1 MEGFSLVDI
10 YDTKGTEYLFVI
22 AYLILFIVFSLVIG
36 TQGKVIREIKDAVTS
51 LSVKI
56 LKIPQGI
63 YFNKNH
69 TWAHL
74 GESGAAKVG
83 LDDFLQH
90 VVGDLQLS
98 GLKRPGDSIK
108 KGEILAEIEQNG
120 KQLKV
125 YSPLSGE
132 VLETNGILYENPE
145 AINADPYEQ
154 GWLYRIRPTNWMK
167 ETSSCLLAEKATEW
181 SHKELSR
188 FKDFLSMG
196 AMRKFSSEPAMMML
210 HDGGEIRDHVLSE
223 LPEEVWSDFQE
234 EFLNGKNQKK

>member
-22 AYLILFIVFSLVIG
+22 AYLILFIVFWQVIRNP
-36 TQGKVIREIKDAVTS
+36 GKVLREIKDVVTT

-56 LKIPQGI
+56 LRIPQGI

-90 VVGDLQLS
+90 VIGGLQLS
-98 GLKRPGDSIK
+98 VLKVPGESIK
-108 KGEILAEIEQNG
+108 KGELLAEIEQDG
-120 KQLKV
+120 KKLKV
-125 YSPLSGE
+125 FSPISGE
-132 VLETNGILYENPE
+132 VLETNETLTENPE
-145 AINADPYEQ
+145 VINQDPYER
-154 GWLYRIRPTNWMK
+154 GWLYQIKPSNWMK

-181 SHKELSR
+181 SQKELTR
-188 FKDFLSMG
+188 FKDFLSLG

-210 HDGGEIRDHVLSE
+210 QDGGEIRDHVLSE
-223 LPEEVWSDFQE
+223 LPEEVWNDFQE
-234 EFLNGKNQKK
+234 EFLNAG

>member
-22 AYLILFIVFSLVIG
+22 GYLVVLIIFWRLMRNPGRVLR
-36 TQGKVIREIKDAVTS
+36 QIREAVST
-51 LSVKI
+51 LSAKI

-90 VVGDLQLS
+90 VIGEVQLS
-98 GLKRPGDSIK
+98 GLKEAGDTLR
-108 KGEILAEIEQNG
+108 KGELLAEIVQDG
-120 KQLKV
+120 KQLKI
-125 YSPLSGE
+125 YSPISGE
-132 VLETNGILYENPE
+132 VLETNDMLMEDPGM
-145 AINADPYEQ
+145 INEDPYEK
-154 GWLYRIRPTNWMK
+154 GWLYQVKPTNWIK
-167 ETSSCLLAEKATEW
+167 ETNSFLLGEKATEW
-181 SHKELSR
+181 SDKEVTR

-196 AMRKFSSEPAMMML
+196 AMRKYTAEPAMMML
-210 HDGGEIRDHVLSE
+210 QDGGEIRDHVMSE
-223 LPEEVWSDFQE
+223 LPGEVWNDFQE
-234 EFLNGKNQKK
+234 EFLDG

>member
-22 AYLILFIVFSLVIG
+22 AYLILFIVFTRVVSNP
-36 TQGKVIREIKDAVTS
+36 GKVLREIKDVVST

-56 LKIPQGI
+56 LRIPQGI

-74 GESGAAKVG
+74 GESGSARVG

-90 VVGDLQLS
+90 VIGNLQLS
-98 GLKRPGDSIK
+98 GLKSPGDPIK
-108 KGEILAEIEQNG
+108 KGELLAEIEQDG

-125 YSPLSGE
+125 YSPLSG
-132 VLETNGILYENPE
+132 VVQETNEMLSDNPE
-145 AINADPYEQ
+145 LINADPYEK
-154 GWLYRIRPTNWMK
+154 GWLYQIKPSNWMK

-181 SHKELSR
+181 SQKELTR

-196 AMRKFSSEPAMMML
+196 AMRKFSSEPAMQML
-210 HDGGEIRDHVLSE
+210 QDGGEIRDHVMSE
-223 LPEEVWSDFQE
+223 LPEEVWNDFQE
-234 EFLNGKNQKK
+234 EFLNE